1 MQEQIVIDVSP
12 GTYVSP
18 EIIED
23 AKQLQREVY
32 FSRLVSKSA
41 LTEFEQREYENFL
54 KEFITEDDEPVDNVK
69 SAKQQR
75 LLVHSLYS
83 SWKPTNET
91 GNPRKFFAEANIGLY
106 SRLNPH
112 ISAVVPDVLVSLD
125 VSINGNIHEAETR
138 SYMTW
143 EFGKPP
149 EIVIEIVSNMVGGE
163 LNGKMSKY
171 AKIGVKYYVVFDP
184 QENLF
189 GDILQVYE
197 LEEENYR
204 LRNDFNLPETGLC
217 LSLWKGEFEKLSKTW
232 LRWENEKGE
241 LLLTADEKNAKLAEK
256 LRELGINP
264 NEI

>member
-1 MQEQIVIDVSP
+1 MQQQIIIDVSP

-23 AKQLQREVY
+23 AKNLEREVY
-32 FSRLVSKSA
+32 FSRLISKSA

-54 KEFITEDDEPVDNVK
+54 DEFITEDDEPVDNVK

-83 SWKPTNET
+83 SWKPKNEG
-91 GNPRKFFAEANIGLY
+91 GNIRKFFAEANIGLY

-125 VSINGNIHEAETR
+125 VSISENVNESTIR

-149 EIVIEIVSNMVGGE
+149 EIAIEIVSNVVGGE
-163 LNGKMSKY
+163 LNSKMTKY

-197 LEEENYR
+197 LENDQYH
-204 LRNDFNLPETGLC
+204 LRNDFDLPETGLC
-217 LSLWKGEFEKLSKTW
+217 LTLWQGNFEGFADNW
-232 LRWENEKGE
+232 LRWLNTGGE
-241 LLLTADEKNAKLAEK
+241 MLLTADEKNARLAEK
-256 LRELGINP
+256 LRELGLNP
-264 NEI
+264 NEL

>member
-1 MQEQIVIDVSP
+1 MQQQIIIDVSP

-18 EIIED
+18 EVIED
-23 AKQLQREVY
+23 AKNLEREVY
-32 FSRLVSKSA
+32 FSRLISKSA
-41 LTEFEQREYENFL
+41 LTEFEQREYQNFL
-54 KEFITEDDEPVDNVK
+54 DEFITEDNEPVDNVK

-83 SWKPTNET
+83 SWKPTDSNGVT
-91 GNPRKFFAEANIGLY
+91 QKFFAEANIGLY

-125 VSINGNIHEAETR
+125 AIINVNTNEAETR

-149 EIVIEIVSNMVGGE
+149 EIVIEIVSNVVGGE
-163 LNGKMSKY
+163 LNGKMLKY

-184 QENLF
+184 DENLF

-197 LEEENYR
+197 LKDEQYN

-217 LSLWKGEFEKLSKTW
+217 LTLWQGEFEKLSKTW
-232 LRWENEKGE
+232 LRWLNASGE
-241 LLLTADEKNAKLAEK
+241 MLLTADEKNAELTEK
-256 LRELGINP
+256 LRELGLNP
-264 NEI
+264 NEL